1 MSQSWQAPRV
11 EAATSTDGNRC
22 NPAARGVQ
30 ASGGNGSIPADHD
43 VGLGGQVKVDYLF
56 TNVRNTQLFER
67 QCRVNRMDRHQHAGS

>member
-1 MSQSWQAPRV
+1 MSFERASVVLSDNNLFR
-11 EAATSTDGNRC
+11 STC
-22 NPAARGVQ
+22 PAGIGKRRTND
-30 ASGGNGSIPADHD
+30 SNGSIPADHD